1 MRSFWSDPF
10 LWIHLSGVATLPIFL
25 GLCLLGLA
33 VGSPLLPVW
42 LEIFLVAVAGIVP
55 VLWMQWFRPF
65 YIFSI
70 LVVAVKPQNLTSVQQ
85 RILTRFKTKLNQGL
99 ALFVAVLLAVI
110 LWQLYRWAPLAA
122 SVAPF
127 PPSWRWAG
135 LLLAASAFLSSN
147 LFFQVS
153 ASVMAV
159 LLTPES
165 EFAATK
171 PHVLEKIRQ
180 DFTIAPWQVDRLL
193 PAFAAETTATVAAPV
208 ESIGSASAI
217 GNSSVGSL
225 VNPKP
230 AESNGFKSL
239 PEQSSEKKLN

>member
-1 MRSFWSDPF
+1 M
-10 LWIHLSGVATLPIFL
+10 
-25 GLCLLGLA
+25 
-33 VGSPLLPVW
+33 
-42 LEIFLVAVAGIVP
+42 FLVAVAGIVP

-70 LVVAVKPQNLTSVQQ
+70 LVVAVKPQNLTSLQQ
-85 RILTRFKTKLNQGL
+85 RILTRFKTKLNQGI

-110 LWQLYRWAPLAA
+110 LWQLYRFAPLAA

-135 LLLAASAFLSSN
+135 LLLAASAFLASN
-147 LFFQVS
+147 LFLQVS
-153 ASVMAV
+153 ASVMGV

-171 PHVLEKIRQ
+171 PHVLEKIPQ

-193 PAFAAETTATVAAPV
+193 PALAAETTAAVATPA
-208 ESIGSASAI
+208 ESIGPASGI
-217 GNSSVGSL
+217 GNSSVGSI

-230 AESNGFKSL
+230 ADTNSVTFL
-239 PEQSSEKKLN
+239 PEQSSEKK

>member
-10 LWIHLSGVATLPIFL
+10 LWIHLSGAATLPIFL

-70 LVVAVKPQNLTSVQQ
+70 LVVAVKPQNLTSLQQ

-99 ALFVAVLLAVI
+99 ALFVAVLLAII
-110 LWQLYRWAPLAA
+110 LWQLYRLAPLAA

-135 LLLAASAFLSSN
+135 LLLAVAAFLASN
-147 LFFQVS
+147 LFLQVS

-171 PHVLEKIRQ
+171 PHVLEKIRP

-193 PAFAAETTATVAAPV
+193 PTLAAETIAAVAAPA
-208 ESIGSASAI
+208 ESIGPAASGI
-217 GNSSVGSL
+217 GNSSVGSI
-225 VNPKP
+225 VNRKP
-230 AESNGFKSL
+230 ADTNGVTSL
-239 PEQSSEKKLN
+239 SEQSSEKK

>member
-1 MRSFWSDPF
+1 MRSFWSEPF
-10 LWIHLSGVATLPIFL
+10 LWIHLSGAAALPIFL

-42 LEIFLVAVAGIVP
+42 LEMFLVAVAGIFP

-70 LVVAVKPQNLTSVQQ
+70 LVVAVKPQNLTSLQH
-85 RILTRFKTKLNQGL
+85 RILTRFKTKLNKGL
-99 ALFVAVLLAVI
+99 ALFVPVLLALF
-110 LWQLYRWAPLAA
+110 LWQLYRFAPLAA

-135 LLLAASAFLSSN
+135 LLLAASAFLASN
-147 LFFQVS
+147 LFLQVS
-153 ASVMAV
+153 SSVLAV

-171 PHVLEKIRQ
+171 PYVLEKIRQ

-193 PAFAAETTATVAAPV
+193 PALAGETTVAVAAPA
-208 ESIGSASAI
+208 ESIGPASGI
-217 GNSSVGSL
+217 ENSLADSII
-225 VNPKP
+225 NPKP
-230 AESNGFKSL
+230 ADTKSVTSL
-239 PEQSSEKKLN
+239 PEQSSEKK

>member
-1 MRSFWSDPF
+1 
-10 LWIHLSGVATLPIFL
+10 
-25 GLCLLGLA
+25 
-33 VGSPLLPVW
+33 
-42 LEIFLVAVAGIVP
+42 VAVAGIVP

-70 LVVAVKPQNLTSVQQ
+70 LVVAVKPQNLTSLQQ
-85 RILTRFKTKLNQGL
+85 RILTRFKTKLNQGI

-110 LWQLYRWAPLAA
+110 LWQLYRLAPLAA

-135 LLLAASAFLSSN
+135 LLLAASAFLASN
-147 LFFQVS
+147 LFLQVS

-193 PAFAAETTATVAAPV
+193 PALAAETTATVAAPA
-208 ESIGSASAI
+208 ESIGPASGI
-217 GNSSVGSL
+217 GNSSVGSII
-225 VNPKP
+225 NPKP
-230 AESNGFKSL
+230 ADTNGVTFL
-239 PEQSSEKKLN
+239 PEQSSEKK

>member
-10 LWIHLSGVATLPIFL
+10 LWIHLSGAATLPIFL

-33 VGSPLLPVW
+33 VGSPQLPVW

-70 LVVAVKPQNLTSVQQ
+70 LVVAVKPQNLTSVQH
-85 RILTRFKTKLNQGL
+85 RLLTRFKTKLNQGI

-110 LWQLYRWAPLAA
+110 LWQLYRLAPLAA

-135 LLLAASAFLSSN
+135 LLLAASAFLASN
-147 LFFQVS
+147 LFLQVS

-193 PAFAAETTATVAAPV
+193 PAFAAETTAAVAAPV
-208 ESIGSASAI
+208 ESIGPASGI

-230 AESNGFKSL
+230 ADTNGVTSL
-239 PEQSSEKKLN
+239 PEESSEKK

>member
-1 MRSFWSDPF
+1 
-10 LWIHLSGVATLPIFL
+10 
-25 GLCLLGLA
+25 
-33 VGSPLLPVW
+33 VGSPLLPIW

-70 LVVAVKPQNLTSVQQ
+70 LVVAVKPQNLTSVQY
-85 RILTRFKTKLNQGL
+85 RLLTRFKTKLNQGI

-110 LWQLYRWAPLAA
+110 LWQIYRLAPLAA

-127 PPSWRWAG
+127 PPSRRWAG
-135 LLLAASAFLSSN
+135 LLLAASAFLASN
-147 LFFQVS
+147 LFLQVS

-193 PAFAAETTATVAAPV
+193 PALAAETTVAVPAPV
-208 ESIGSASAI
+208 ESIGPASGI
-217 GNSSVGSL
+217 GNSSVGSI

-230 AESNGFKSL
+230 PDTNGVTSL
-239 PEQSSEKKLN
+239 PEESSEKK

>member
-1 MRSFWSDPF
+1 M
-10 LWIHLSGVATLPIFL
+10 L
-25 GLCLLGLA
+25 
-33 VGSPLLPVW
+33 
-42 LEIFLVAVAGIVP
+42 LVAVAGIVP

-70 LVVAVKPQNLTSVQQ
+70 LLVAVKPQNLTSLQQ
-85 RILTRFKTKLNQGL
+85 RILTRFKTNLNQGI
-99 ALFVAVLLAVI
+99 ALFVAILLAVI
-110 LWQLYRWAPLAA
+110 LWQLYRLAPLAA

-135 LLLAASAFLSSN
+135 LLLAASAFLASN
-147 LFFQVS
+147 LFLQVS

-193 PAFAAETTATVAAPV
+193 PALAAETTATVAAPA
-208 ESIGSASAI
+208 ESIGPASGI
-217 GNSSVGSL
+217 ENLSVGSI

-230 AESNGFKSL
+230 ADTNGVTSL
-239 PEQSSEKKLN
+239 PEQSSEKK

>member
-1 MRSFWSDPF
+1 M
-10 LWIHLSGVATLPIFL
+10 WIHLSGAATLPIFL

-42 LEIFLVAVAGIVP
+42 LEIFLVGVAGIVP

-70 LVVAVKPQNLTSVQQ
+70 LVVAVKPQNLTSVQH
-85 RILTRFKTKLNQGL
+85 RLLTRFKTKLNQGI
-99 ALFVAVLLAVI
+99 ALFIAVLLAVI

-135 LLLAASAFLSSN
+135 LLLAVAAFFASN
-147 LFFQVS
+147 LFLQVS

-193 PAFAAETTATVAAPV
+193 PALAAETTATVVAPP
-208 ESIGSASAI
+208 ESIGSASGI
-217 GNSSVGSL
+217 GNSSVGSI

-230 AESNGFKSL
+230 ADSKGVTSL
-239 PEQSSEKKLN
+239 PEQSSKKK

>member
-10 LWIHLSGVATLPIFL
+10 LWIHLSGAATLPIFL

-42 LEIFLVAVAGIVP
+42 LEIFLVAVVGIVP
-55 VLWMQWFRPF
+55 VLWMQLFRPF

-70 LVVAVKPQNLTSVQQ
+70 LVVAVKPQNLTSLQQ
-85 RILTRFKTKLNQGL
+85 QILTRFKTKLNKGL

-110 LWQLYRWAPLAA
+110 LWQLYRLAPLAA

-135 LLLAASAFLSSN
+135 LLLAVAAFLASN
-147 LFFQVS
+147 LFLQVS

-171 PHVLEKIRQ
+171 LHVLDKIRQ

-193 PAFAAETTATVAAPV
+193 PALAAETTAAVAAPA
-208 ESIGSASAI
+208 ESIGLASSI
-217 GNSSVGSL
+217 GNLSVGSI

-230 AESNGFKSL
+230 ADTNDVTSL
-239 PEQSSEKKLN
+239 PEESIKKK

>member
-1 MRSFWSDPF
+1 VRSFWSDPF

-33 VGSPLLPVW
+33 VGSPQLPVW

-70 LVVAVKPQNLTSVQQ
+70 LVVAVKPQNLNSVQH
-85 RILTRFKTKLNQGL
+85 RLLTRFKTKLNQGI

-110 LWQLYRWAPLAA
+110 LWQLYRLAPLAA

-135 LLLAASAFLSSN
+135 LLLAASAFLASN
-147 LFFQVS
+147 LFLQVS

-165 EFAATK
+165 EFAVTK

-193 PAFAAETTATVAAPV
+193 PALAAETTATVAAPA
-208 ESIGSASAI
+208 ESIEPASGI
-217 GNSSVGSL
+217 GNSSAGSI

-230 AESNGFKSL
+230 ADTNGVTFL
-239 PEQSSEKKLN
+239 PEQSSEKK

>member
-1 MRSFWSDPF
+1 MRSFWSEPF
-10 LWIHLSGVATLPIFL
+10 LWIHLSGAAALPIFL

-42 LEIFLVAVAGIVP
+42 LEMFLVAVAGIVP

-70 LVVAVKPQNLTSVQQ
+70 LVVAVKPQNLTSLQQ
-85 RILTRFKTKLNQGL
+85 RILTRFKTKLNQGI
-99 ALFVAVLLAVI
+99 ALFVAVLLTVI
-110 LWQLYRWAPLAA
+110 LWQLYRLAPLAA

-135 LLLAASAFLSSN
+135 LLLAASAFLASN
-147 LFFQVS
+147 LFLQVS

-171 PHVLEKIRQ
+171 PHVVEKIRQ
-180 DFTIAPWQVDRLL
+180 DFTVAPWQVDRLL
-193 PAFAAETTATVAAPV
+193 AALAAETTATVAAPA
-208 ESIGSASAI
+208 ESIGPASGI
-217 GNSSVGSL
+217 GNSSVGSI

-230 AESNGFKSL
+230 ADTNGVTFL
-239 PEQSSEKKLN
+239 PEQSNEKK

>member
-1 MRSFWSDPF
+1 M
-10 LWIHLSGVATLPIFL
+10 
-25 GLCLLGLA
+25 LGLA

-42 LEIFLVAVAGIVP
+42 LEMFLVVVAGIVP

-85 RILTRFKTKLNQGL
+85 QILTRFKTKLNQGI

-110 LWQLYRWAPLAA
+110 LWQLYRLAPLGA

-135 LLLAASAFLSSN
+135 LLLAASAFLASN
-147 LFFQVS
+147 LFLQVS

-193 PAFAAETTATVAAPV
+193 PALAAETTAAVAAPV
-208 ESIGSASAI
+208 EPIGSGSTI
-217 GNSSVGSL
+217 GNSSVGSI

-230 AESNGFKSL
+230 ADTNGVTSL
-239 PEQSSEKKLN
+239 PEQSSKEKK

>member
-1 MRSFWSDPF
+1 VRSFWSDPF
-10 LWIHLSGVATLPIFL
+10 LWIHLSGAATLPIFL

-42 LEIFLVAVAGIVP
+42 LEMFLVAVAGIVP

-70 LVVAVKPQNLTSVQQ
+70 LFVAVKPQNLTSLQQ
-85 RILTRFKTKLNQGL
+85 RILTRFKTNLNKGL

-110 LWQLYRWAPLAA
+110 LCQLYRFAPLAA

-135 LLLAASAFLSSN
+135 LLLAASAFLASN
-147 LFFQVS
+147 LFLQVS

-165 EFAATK
+165 ELAATK

-193 PAFAAETTATVAAPV
+193 PALAAETTAAVAAPA
-208 ESIGSASAI
+208 ESIGPASGL
-217 GNSSVGSL
+217 GNSSASSIL
-225 VNPKP
+225 NPKP
-230 AESNGFKSL
+230 ADTNSVTSL
-239 PEQSSEKKLN
+239 PEQSIEKK

>member
-1 MRSFWSDPF
+1 VRSFWSEPF
-10 LWIHLSGVATLPIFL
+10 LWIHLSGVAALPIFL

-42 LEIFLVAVAGIVP
+42 LEMFLVAVAGIVP

-70 LVVAVKPQNLTSVQQ
+70 LVVAVKPQNLTSLQH
-85 RILTRFKTKLNQGL
+85 RILTRFKTNLNKGL

-110 LWQLYRWAPLAA
+110 LWQLYRFAPLAA

-135 LLLAASAFLSSN
+135 LLLAASAFLASN
-147 LFFQVS
+147 LFLQVS
-153 ASVMAV
+153 TSVMAV

-193 PAFAAETTATVAAPV
+193 PALAAETTATVAAPT
-208 ESIGSASAI
+208 ESIGPASGI
-217 GNSSVGSL
+217 GNSSVGSI

-230 AESNGFKSL
+230 ADTNGVTFL
-239 PEQSSEKKLN
+239 PEQSSEKK

>member
-1 MRSFWSDPF
+1 MRSFLSEPF

-42 LEIFLVAVAGIVP
+42 LEMFLVAVAGIVP

-70 LVVAVKPQNLTSVQQ
+70 LVVAVKPQNLTSLQQ
-85 RILTRFKTKLNQGL
+85 RILTRFKTKLNQGI
-99 ALFVAVLLAVI
+99 ALFVAVKLAVI
-110 LWQLYRWAPLAA
+110 LWQLYRFAPLAA

-135 LLLAASAFLSSN
+135 LLLAASAFLASN
-147 LFFQVS
+147 LFLQVS

-193 PAFAAETTATVAAPV
+193 PALAAETTAAVAAPA
-208 ESIGSASAI
+208 ESIGPASGI
-217 GNSSVGSL
+217 GNSSADSI

-230 AESNGFKSL
+230 ADTNGVTSL
-239 PEQSSEKKLN
+239 PEQSSEKK

>member
-10 LWIHLSGVATLPIFL
+10 LWIHLSGAATLPIFL

-85 RILTRFKTKLNQGL
+85 RILTRFKTKLNKGL

-193 PAFAAETTATVAAPV
+193 PALAAETTAAVAAPV
-208 ESIGSASAI
+208 ESIGQASGI
-217 GNSSVGSL
+217 GNSLAGSI
-225 VNPKP
+225 VNPQP
-230 AESNGFKSL
+230 ADTHGVTSL
-239 PEQSSEKKLN
+239 PEESIEKK

>member
-1 MRSFWSDPF
+1 M
-10 LWIHLSGVATLPIFL
+10 
-25 GLCLLGLA
+25 
-33 VGSPLLPVW
+33 GSPLLPVW
-42 LEIFLVAVAGIVP
+42 LEMFLVAVAGIVP

-70 LVVAVKPQNLTSVQQ
+70 LVVAVKPQNLTSLQQ
-85 RILTRFKTKLNQGL
+85 RILTRFKTKLNKGI
-99 ALFVAVLLAVI
+99 ALFVAVLLTVI
-110 LWQLYRWAPLAA
+110 LWQLYRFAPLAA

-135 LLLAASAFLSSN
+135 LLLAASAFLASN
-147 LFFQVS
+147 LFLQVS

-165 EFAATK
+165 ELAATK

-193 PAFAAETTATVAAPV
+193 PALAAETTATVAAPA
-208 ESIGSASAI
+208 ESIGPASGI
-217 GNSSVGSL
+217 GNSSVCSS
-225 VNPKP
+225 VNPKS
-230 AESNGFKSL
+230 ADTNGVTFL
-239 PEQSSEKKLN
+239 PEQSSEKK

>member
-10 LWIHLSGVATLPIFL
+10 LWIHLSGAAAVPIFL

-42 LEIFLVAVAGIVP
+42 LEMFLVAVAGIVP

-70 LVVAVKPQNLTSVQQ
+70 LVVAVKPQNLTSLQQ
-85 RILTRFKTKLNQGL
+85 RILTRFKTKLNQGI
-99 ALFVAVLLAVI
+99 ALFVVVLLTVI
-110 LWQLYRWAPLAA
+110 LWQLYRLAPLAA

-135 LLLAASAFLSSN
+135 LLLAASAFLASN
-147 LFFQVS
+147 LFLQVS
-153 ASVMAV
+153 ASVLAV

-193 PAFAAETTATVAAPV
+193 PALAAETTATVAAPA
-208 ESIGSASAI
+208 ESIGPASGI
-217 GNSSVGSL
+217 GNSSVGSI

-230 AESNGFKSL
+230 ADTNGVTSL
-239 PEQSSEKKLN
+239 PEQSSEKK

>member
-1 MRSFWSDPF
+1 M
-10 LWIHLSGVATLPIFL
+10 WIHLSGAATLPIFL

-42 LEIFLVAVAGIVP
+42 LEMFLVAVAGIIP

-70 LVVAVKPQNLTSVQQ
+70 LVVAVKPQNLTSLQH
-85 RILTRFKTKLNQGL
+85 RILTLFKTKLNKGL
-99 ALFVAVLLAVI
+99 ALFVPVLLAVI
-110 LWQLYRWAPLAA
+110 LWQLYRFAPLAA

-135 LLLAASAFLSSN
+135 LLLAASAFLASN
-147 LFFQVS
+147 LFLQVS
-153 ASVMAV
+153 TSVMAV

-171 PHVLEKIRQ
+171 PYVLEKIRQ

-193 PAFAAETTATVAAPV
+193 PALTAETTAAVPAPA
-208 ESIGSASAI
+208 ESIESAS
-217 GNSSVGSL
+217 GRENSSAGNII
-225 VNPKP
+225 NPKP
-230 AESNGFKSL
+230 ADTNGVTSL
-239 PEQSSEKKLN
+239 PEQSSEKK

>member
-1 MRSFWSDPF
+1 M
-10 LWIHLSGVATLPIFL
+10 
-25 GLCLLGLA
+25 
-33 VGSPLLPVW
+33 
-42 LEIFLVAVAGIVP
+42 FLVAVAGIVP

-70 LVVAVKPQNLTSVQQ
+70 LVVAVKPQNLTSLQQ
-85 RILTRFKTKLNQGL
+85 RILTRFKTKLNQGI
-99 ALFVAVLLAVI
+99 ALFVAVKLAVI
-110 LWQLYRWAPLAA
+110 LWQLYRLAPLAA

-135 LLLAASAFLSSN
+135 LLLAASAFLASN
-147 LFFQVS
+147 LFLQVS

-171 PHVLEKIRQ
+171 PHVVEKIRQ

-193 PAFAAETTATVAAPV
+193 PALAAETTATVAAPA
-208 ESIGSASAI
+208 ESMGPASGI
-217 GNSSVGSL
+217 GNSSVGSS

-230 AESNGFKSL
+230 ADTNGVTFL
-239 PEQSSEKKLN
+239 PEQSSEKK

>member
-1 MRSFWSDPF
+1 M
-10 LWIHLSGVATLPIFL
+10 
-25 GLCLLGLA
+25 
-33 VGSPLLPVW
+33 
-42 LEIFLVAVAGIVP
+42 FLVAVAGIVP

-70 LVVAVKPQNLTSVQQ
+70 LVVAVKPQNLTSLQQ
-85 RILTRFKTKLNQGL
+85 RILTRFKTKLNQGI
-99 ALFVAVLLAVI
+99 ALFMAVLLTVI
-110 LWQLYRWAPLAA
+110 LWQLYRLAPLAA

-135 LLLAASAFLSSN
+135 LLLAASAFLASN
-147 LFFQVS
+147 LFLQVS

-193 PAFAAETTATVAAPV
+193 PALAAETTAAVAAPA
-208 ESIGSASAI
+208 ESIGPASGI
-217 GNSSVGSL
+217 ENSLADSI

-230 AESNGFKSL
+230 ADTNGVIFL
-239 PEQSSEKKLN
+239 PEQSSEKK

>member
-10 LWIHLSGVATLPIFL
+10 LWIHLSGVAALPLGL

-33 VGSPLLPVW
+33 VGSPILPVW
-42 LEIFLVAVAGIVP
+42 LEVFLVAVAGIAP

-70 LVVAVKPQNLTSVQQ
+70 LVVAVKPQNLTSLQQ
-85 RILTRFKTKLNQGL
+85 RILTRFKTKLNQGI

-110 LWQLYRWAPLAA
+110 LWQLYRFAPLAA
-122 SVAPF
+122 TVAPF

-135 LLLAASAFLSSN
+135 LLLAVAAFLASN
-147 LFFQVS
+147 LFLQVS

-180 DFTIAPWQVDRLL
+180 NFTIAPWQVDRLL
-193 PAFAAETTATVAAPV
+193 PTFVGETNVTPPAPP
-208 ESIGSASAI
+208 ESI
-217 GNSSVGSL
+217 
-225 VNPKP
+225 PP
-230 AESNGFKSL
+230 AEGIQNASSSSTVNSEPADTNGPTPL
-239 PEQSSEKKLN
+239 TQQSIEK

>member
-10 LWIHLSGVATLPIFL
+10 LWIHLSGAATLPIFL
-25 GLCLLGLA
+25 GVCLLGLA

-42 LEIFLVAVAGIVP
+42 LEMFLVAVAGIVP

-85 RILTRFKTKLNQGL
+85 QILTRFKTKLNQGI

-110 LWQLYRWAPLAA
+110 LWQLYRLAPLAA

-127 PPSWRWAG
+127 PPSWRVAG
-135 LLLAASAFLSSN
+135 LLLAVAAFLASN
-147 LFFQVS
+147 LFVQVS

-193 PAFAAETTATVAAPV
+193 PALAAETTAAVAAPV
-208 ESIGSASAI
+208 ESIEPASSI
-217 GNSSVGSL
+217 GNSVGSI

-230 AESNGFKSL
+230 ADTNGVTSL
-239 PEQSSEKKLN
+239 PEQSIEKKLN

>member
-70 LVVAVKPQNLTSVQQ
+70 LVVAVKPQNLSSLQQ
-85 RILTRFKTKLNQGL
+85 RILTRFKTKLNQGI
-99 ALFVAVLLAVI
+99 AFFVAVLLAII
-110 LWQLYRWAPLAA
+110 LWQLYRLAPLAA
-122 SVAPF
+122 TVAPF
-127 PPSWRWAG
+127 PPSWRWTG
-135 LLLAASAFLSSN
+135 LLLAVAAFLASN
-147 LFFQVS
+147 LFLQVS

-193 PAFAAETTATVAAPV
+193 PALAVETTAAAAAPA
-208 ESIGSASAI
+208 ESIGPASGI
-217 GNSSVGSL
+217 ENSSVGSI

-230 AESNGFKSL
+230 ADSNGVTSL
-239 PEQSSEKKLN
+239 PEE

>member
-10 LWIHLSGVATLPIFL
+10 LWIHLSGAAALPIFL

-33 VGSPLLPVW
+33 VGSPMLPVW
-42 LEIFLVAVAGIVP
+42 LEVFLVAAAGIVP

-70 LVVAVKPQNLTSVQQ
+70 LVVAVKPHNLTNAQQ
-85 RILTRFKTKLNQGL
+85 QILTRFKTKLNQGI

-110 LWQLYRWAPLAA
+110 LWQLYRLAPLAA
-122 SVAPF
+122 AVAPF

-135 LLLAASAFLSSN
+135 LLLAVAAFLASN
-147 LFFQVS
+147 LFLQVS
-153 ASVMAV
+153 AGVLAV

-171 PHVLEKIRQ
+171 PYVLEEIRH

-193 PAFAAETTATVAAPV
+193 TANALETTAAAVPPD
-208 ESIGSASAI
+208 SIGPRAAGTI
-217 GNSSVGSL
+217 
-225 VNPKP
+225 VNPEP
-230 AESNGFKSL
+230 ADTNRPTSL
-239 PEQSSEKKLN
+239 PEQSIEK

>member
-1 MRSFWSDPF
+1 
-10 LWIHLSGVATLPIFL
+10 LWIHLSGAAALPIFL

-42 LEIFLVAVAGIVP
+42 LEMFLVAVAGIVP

-70 LVVAVKPQNLTSVQQ
+70 LVVAVKPQNLTSLQQ
-85 RILTRFKTKLNQGL
+85 RILTRFKTKLNQGI

-110 LWQLYRWAPLAA
+110 LWQLYRFAPLAA

-135 LLLAASAFLSSN
+135 LLLAASAFLASN
-147 LFFQVS
+147 LFLQVS

-171 PHVLEKIRQ
+171 PYVLEKIRQ

-193 PAFAAETTATVAAPV
+193 PALAAETTAAVAAPA
-208 ESIGSASAI
+208 ESIGPASGI
-217 GNSSVGSL
+217 GNSSAGSI

-230 AESNGFKSL
+230 ADTNGVTSL
-239 PEQSSEKKLN
+239 PEQSSEKK

>member
-1 MRSFWSDPF
+1 MRSFWSEPF
-10 LWIHLSGVATLPIFL
+10 LWIHLSGAAALPLLL

-33 VGSPLLPVW
+33 VGSPILPVW
-42 LEIFLVAVAGIVP
+42 LEVFLVAVAGIAP

-70 LVVAVKPQNLTSVQQ
+70 LVVAVKPQKLTSLQQ
-85 RILTRFKTKLNQGL
+85 RILTRFKTNLNQGI

-110 LWQLYRWAPLAA
+110 LWQLYRFAPLAA
-122 SVAPF
+122 GVAPF

-135 LLLAASAFLSSN
+135 LLLAASAFLASN
-147 LFFQVS
+147 LFLQVS

-159 LLTPES
+159 LLTAES

-180 DFTIAPWQVDRLL
+180 DFTIASWQVDRLL
-193 PAFAAETTATVAAPV
+193 PTFAGETTVTPAA
-208 ESIGSASAI
+208 
-217 GNSSVGSL
+217 
-225 VNPKP
+225 P
-230 AESNGFKSL
+230 AESMPPAEAIRNSSPSSIVNPEPADTHGATSL
-239 PEQSSEKKLN
+239 PQQSIEK

>member
-1 MRSFWSDPF
+1 VRSFWSDPF
-10 LWIHLSGVATLPIFL
+10 LWIHLSGAAALPIFL

-33 VGSPLLPVW
+33 AGSPLLPVW
-42 LEIFLVAVAGIVP
+42 LEMFLVAVAGIVP

-70 LVVAVKPQNLTSVQQ
+70 LVVAVKPQNLTSLQQ
-85 RILTRFKTKLNQGL
+85 RILTRFKTKLNQGI
-99 ALFVAVLLAVI
+99 ALFVAVLLTVI
-110 LWQLYRWAPLAA
+110 LWQLYRLAPLAA

-135 LLLAASAFLSSN
+135 LLLAASAFLASN
-147 LFFQVS
+147 LFLQVS

-171 PHVLEKIRQ
+171 PYVLEKIRQ

-193 PAFAAETTATVAAPV
+193 PALAAETTATVAAPA
-208 ESIGSASAI
+208 ESIGPASGI
-217 GNSSVGSL
+217 GNSLAGSI

-230 AESNGFKSL
+230 ADTNGVTSL
-239 PEQSSEKKLN
+239 PEQSSEKK